1 LFFKKKTTKK
11 RLKPN
16 GFNKKWVTFV
26 FLDPY
31 KKSNTSL
38 QQERIQVTVEQN
50 VSFSC
55 LEY

>member
-1 LFFKKKTTKK
+1 LFFKKKTIKK

-16 GFNKKWVTFV
+16 EFGKKWVTFI
-26 FLDPY
+26 FSGPY

-50 VSFSC
+50 VPFHV
-55 LEY
+55 